1 MKKKDTKFGADLMAA
16 LKEVHMHRRG
26 EIALPTRLVNVISAQ
41 RVKAIR
47 TSLAKSPKEFEARF
61 GIPAR
66 TIEGWEQ
73 GRKLDVAASIL
84 MTVIEK
90 EPKIVE
96 ASVGKLNA
104 LSRSSLI
111 TKKENWHD

>member
-1 MKKKDTKFGADLMAA
+1 MTKRNTKFGSDLIAA
-16 LKEVHMHRRG
+16 LQEISAHRRG
-26 EIALPTRLVNVISAQ
+26 EIALPSRRFDVISAM

-47 TSLAKSPKEFEARF
+47 TALATSPKEFERRF

-84 MTVIEK
+84 MAVIERK
-90 EPKIVE
+90 PEVVE
-96 ASVGKLNA
+96 AAVAKA
-104 LSRSSLI
+104 RVA
-111 TKKENWHD
+111 